1 MSNFNEKQLVA
12 KTHEIHEEQITV
24 RFDIL
29 KPQGAPQTGA
39 LIMHQL
45 GFGVVTII
53 GMSLDEAQIGDI
65 AMELM
70 HNGFCTKAQVWVKM

>member
-1 MSNFNEKQLVA
+1 
-12 KTHEIHEEQITV
+12 
-24 RFDIL
+24 
-29 KPQGAPQTGA
+29 
-39 LIMHQL
+39 MHQL